1 VANCHWRLIP
11 LTEFKNQNIT
21 VAFAHWIDFYS
32 NDDALKLFYVKV
44 NFETKEVNFYHKL
57 TAENKENVVLRNAK
71 DTSKTIKTIKEV
83 LTQEEWAK
91 YLNYENLET
100 LRNEIV
106 TELVSTSKSFLEVKK
121 KFVVK

>member
-1 VANCHWRLIP
+1 
-11 LTEFKNQNIT
+11 
-21 VAFAHWIDFYS
+21 
-32 NDDALKLFYVKV
+32 
-44 NFETKEVNFYHKL
+44 
-57 TAENKENVVLRNAK
+57 
-71 DTSKTIKTIKEV
+71 

-106 TELVSTSKSFLEVKK
+106 TELVTTSKSFLEVKK